1 LPTRLKSGEIVFV
14 EMNTNVSLAVV
25 EDGVEFRSLLVNA
38 LNAHPGWR
46 VVAEC
51 ADTAQALKEIPGA
64 RPDLVLLDLLLPG
77 TTGIDVIAQLR
88 AKSGQVPVVMLTV
101 VDSPDQIVR
110 ALEAGA
116 CGYILKGGSTGEL
129 LASVEDVLAGGAT
142 MCPAVARRLA
152 DWFQQRQS
160 VRKPGEFG
168 LTEREWE
175 VLRLAARGRQHGEI
189 SVVLGIAVN
198 TVKNHFRNIYE
209 KLGVGTLTDALVKL
223 NQGRGLLDG
232 R

>member
-1 LPTRLKSGEIVFV
+1 
-14 EMNTNVSLAVV
+14 MNTNVSLAVV
-25 EDGVEFRSLLVNA
+25 EDGGEFRSLLVNA

-51 ADTAQALKEIPGA
+51 ADAAQALKEIPVA

-77 TTGIDVIAQLR
+77 TTGIDLIPQLR
-88 AKSGQVPVVMLTV
+88 AKSEKVPVVMLTV

-116 CGYILKGGSTGEL
+116 CGYILKGGSTSEL
-129 LASVEDVLAGGAT
+129 LTSVEDVLAGGAT
-142 MCPAVARRLA
+142 MSPAVARRLA

-189 SVVLGIAVN
+189 SLVLGIAVN

-232 R
+232 Q

>member
-1 LPTRLKSGEIVFV
+1 
-14 EMNTNVSLAVV
+14 MNANIHLAVV
-25 EDGVEFRSLLVNA
+25 EDNREFRRVLVNA
-38 LNAHPGWR
+38 LSAHPGWR
-46 VVAEC
+46 VAVEC
-51 ADTAQALKEIPGA
+51 SDASTALKEIPGA

-77 TTGIDVIAQLR
+77 TSGTDVIPQLK
-88 AKSGQVPVVMLTV
+88 AKLPRVPIVILTV

-116 CGYILKGGSTGEL
+116 CGYVLKGGSTTEL
-129 LASVEDVLAGGAT
+129 LTSVEDALAGGAI
-142 MCPAVARRLA
+142 MSPAVARRVV

-160 VRKPGEFG
+160 ARKPVDLG

-189 SVVLGIAVN
+189 SMALGIAVN

-209 KLGVGTLTDALVKL
+209 KLGVGSLTDALVKL

>member
-1 LPTRLKSGEIVFV
+1 LKSWFI

-25 EDGVEFRSLLVNA
+25 EDGAEFRHALVGA
-38 LNAHPGWR
+38 LKTHPGWR

-51 ADTAQALKEIPGA
+51 ADAAQALKEIPAA

-77 TTGIDVIAQLR
+77 TSGIGLIPQLK
-88 AKSGQVPVVMLTV
+88 AKLRPIPIVMLTV
-101 VDSPDQIVR
+101 VDSPDQIVS

-116 CGYILKGGSTGEL
+116 CGYILKGGSTAEL

-142 MCPAVARRLA
+142 MSPAVARRLA

-160 VRKPGEFG
+160 ARKPGEFG

-189 SVVLGIAVN
+189 STVLGIAVN

-209 KLGVGTLTDALVKL
+209 KLGVGSLTDALVKL

>member
-1 LPTRLKSGEIVFV
+1 
-14 EMNTNVSLAVV
+14 MNTNVSLAVV
-25 EDGVEFRSLLVNA
+25 EDGAEFRSLLVNA

-51 ADTAQALKEIPGA
+51 ADTAQALKEIPTA

-77 TTGIDVIAQLR
+77 TTGIDVIPQLR

-142 MCPAVARRLA
+142 MSPAVARRLA
-152 DWFQQRQS
+152 DWFQQRQT

-189 SVVLGIAVN
+189 STVLGIAVN

-209 KLGVGTLTDALVKL
+209 KLGVGSLTDALVKL